1 MKTHPIIFVWH
12 SVAAILILFSVYRY
26 ATSNAETGDTFP
38 KKPIQVIVPYDP
50 GGGTDTFARIIQKG
64 AKDNDLMPQPFVI
77 VNKPGGGTT
86 IGSGFVNDAR
96 NDGYTMLCLHE
107 ALITAT
113 VTGQSPYG
121 PDAFEPVAATGEVIQ
136 VILVPENSPYQTF
149 MELMEDARN
158 RPEEVTLGVTLSMPT
173 HFTGIMLEEAV
184 EGTRFRFVSSGGG
197 ASRLA
202 ALMGGH
208 VDASFFSVSEYIRF
222 KENGL
227 RPLATFGD
235 QRHPGAPGVPTAI
248 ELGIDVSNTNLQ
260 YWWLPKGTDPAIIDY
275 IAAVLQAAMQTDY
288 VQERLAELSVLPQV
302 IVGDELKARIHKR
315 MESFSGMIIPHRVEL
330 PNLVAW
336 TVGGILVFGLGM
348 VRRSLTSIGQRF
360 SPKEAG
366 LRFDLVYVSLLLVF
380 VYVLVMAMGWIPF
393 VWATLVFVPAVGI
406 LLTGL
411 LSVRW
416 LYGLEIA
423 LLMSFGVHTV
433 FTQVFLIALP

>member
-1 MKTHPIIFVWH
+1 
-12 SVAAILILFSVYRY
+12 
-26 ATSNAETGDTFP
+26 
-38 KKPIQVIVPYDP
+38 
-50 GGGTDTFARIIQKG
+50 
-64 AKDNDLMPQPFVI
+64 
-77 VNKPGGGTT
+77 
-86 IGSGFVNDAR
+86 
-96 NDGYTMLCLHE
+96 
-107 ALITAT
+107 
-113 VTGQSPYG
+113 
-121 PDAFEPVAATGEVIQ
+121 
-136 VILVPENSPYQTF
+136 
-149 MELMEDARN
+149 MELMNDAKA

-260 YWWLPKGTDPAIIDY
+260 YWWLPKGTDPEIVDY
-275 IAAVLQAAMQTDY
+275 IATVLQASMQTDY
-288 VQERLAELSVLPQV
+288 VQKRLSELSVLPQV
-302 IVGDELKARIHKR
+302 IVGEELRTRIDQR
-315 MESFSGMIIPHRVEL
+315 MESFSGMIIPNRVEL

-336 TVGGILVFGLGM
+336 SVGGILIFGLGM
-348 VRRSLTSIGQRF
+348 MSQSLRLTGQRP
-360 SPKEAG
+360 SWKETG

-380 VYVLVMAMGWIPF
+380 VYVLVMAMGWVPF
-393 VWATLVFVPAVGI
+393 ILATLVFVPVVGI

-416 LYGLEIA
+416 IYVFEIA
-423 LLMSFGVHTV
+423 LLMSFGVHAV
-433 FTQVFLIALP
+433 FTQAFLISLP